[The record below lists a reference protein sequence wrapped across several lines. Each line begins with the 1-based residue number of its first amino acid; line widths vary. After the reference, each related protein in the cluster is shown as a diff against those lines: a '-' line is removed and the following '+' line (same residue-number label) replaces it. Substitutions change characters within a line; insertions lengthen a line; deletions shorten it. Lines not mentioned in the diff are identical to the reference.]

1 MIKLNGIVASA
12 INEVKS
18 LILGFTEP
26 TICTTES
33 SGIPMAFAY
42 NGKVIHALQKH
53 ANTVRIRIPTTKET
67 ITAFLFFIHL
77 LVHKPCW

>member
-1 MIKLNGIVASA
+1 MAANVSLKKYPMMWLAEILIKLNGIVASA

-33 SGIPMAFAY
+33 NAF
-42 NGKVIHALQKH
+42 
-53 ANTVRIRIPTTKET
+53 P
-67 ITAFLFFIHL
+67 
-77 LVHKPCW
+77 